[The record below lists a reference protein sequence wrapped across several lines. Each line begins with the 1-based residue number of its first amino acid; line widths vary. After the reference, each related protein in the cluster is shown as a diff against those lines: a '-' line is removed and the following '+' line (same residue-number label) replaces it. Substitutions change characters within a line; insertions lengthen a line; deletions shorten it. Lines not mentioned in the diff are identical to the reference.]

1 MNLQSNADGI
11 RDQKLTQTK
20 GFVRTALKLKMK
32 NIS

>member
-1 MNLQSNADGI
+1 MTLQSNADDI
-11 RDQKLTQTK
+11 RDQKLTHTK